1 MSNGKEAV
9 IGSWL
14 VLSGKKDRHNV
25 FPQASSLGKT
35 QCVKMA
41 VVAHAFNP
49 STWEAEAEA
58 G

>member
-9 IGSWL
+9 IGSRL

-25 FPQASSLGKT
+25 FPKASFPRHNVLS
-35 QCVKMA
+35 QA
-41 VVAHAFNP
+41 VVAHTFNP
-49 STWEAEAEA
+49 STGEAEKEA